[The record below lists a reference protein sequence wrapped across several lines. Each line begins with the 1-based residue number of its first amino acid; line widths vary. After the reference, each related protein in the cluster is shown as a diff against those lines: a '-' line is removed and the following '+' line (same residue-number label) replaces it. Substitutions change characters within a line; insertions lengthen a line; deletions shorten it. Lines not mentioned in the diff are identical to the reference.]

1 MVAKLPDSQTLGEL
15 HRLARQRLRDASLA
29 SPDLDARLLVEWVT
43 GTTRLDAI
51 SDPARAIPVDLVG
64 QVEAALGRRLR
75 GEPVH
80 RIMGAREF
88 YGLTFRLSSET
99 LEPRPDTEALVELV
113 LPFLKERI
121 ARNKVADIIDLG
133 TGTGAIAIALLSQLK
148 ELRAVGADISA
159 GALEMARHNAE
170 TAGVSA
176 RFAALETDWLENV
189 SGRYDLIIS
198 NPPYIPSE
206 AVASLEVD
214 VRGYDPLRALDGGKD
229 GLDVYRLLA
238 RESRAFLQQGG
249 AIAVEIGAGQRVDV
263 ESIFV
268 HHGWKLCG
276 LGHDLAGHERCMLF
290 N

>member
-1 MVAKLPDSQTLGEL
+1 MVRKC
-15 HRLARQRLRDASLA
+15 LREASLA
-29 SPDLDARLLVEWVT
+29 SPDLDARLLVEWAT
-43 GTTRLDAI
+43 GTTRLDVI
-51 SDPARAIPVDLVG
+51 SNPAQPVSADLVK
-64 QVEAALGRRLR
+64 QVQTVLDRRLR

-80 RIMGAREF
+80 RIIGAREF
-88 YGLTFRLSSET
+88 YGLAFRLSAET

-121 ARNKVADIIDLG
+121 ARNQVADLIDLG
-133 TGTGAIAIALLSQLK
+133 TGTGAIAIVLLSQL
-148 ELRAVGADISA
+148 ENLRAIGADISV
-159 GALEMARHNAE
+159 GALEMARHNAAA
-170 TAGVSA
+170 AGVSA
-176 RFAALETDWLENV
+176 RFAALETNWLENV
-189 SGRYDLIIS
+189 CGRYDLIVS

-206 AVASLEVD
+206 AVESLDID

-238 RESRAFLQQGG
+238 RESRVYLREGG
-249 AIAVEIGAGQRVDV
+249 ALAVEIGVAQRMDV
-263 ESIFV
+263 EKIFV